1 MALEE
6 PNPLPAEK
14 AIKEM
19 AKFLDSNGG
28 NRPLAIIS
36 DSYDKQEVAKHLKKR
51 LGASLVLA
59 GGLLAA
65 ADYDQDISL
74 AALTYVNDNYL
85 LAKNVAS
92 MRLLVQIYSALRN
105 QQGKIKF
112 SFASASLFRDIVLEI
127 EQTGRGLPER
137 SDIDIGVYQAELCFV
152 RHIWE
157 TCMEKRHNDRAE
169 RLKKYADKLKS
180 SNTPVAYLH
189 WGEPDEQIMVFLRY
203 AANQGVPACVLEAE
217 LSGRAKELENCWS
230 EGGQPPEEGQLLAYD
245 AQTLEE
251 AAQASREM
259 LLQWLHKHK
268 KDDDIIGIIDYDRAL
283 VRRLNSLL
291 MQEDIFLQE
300 TTGWPANN
308 LLVGKA
314 LLALAS
320 GAPKLELISKLQNV
334 IARKQG
340 NKWARLPR
348 DLARGRTDPALQQD
362 IVGLESILETFTEK
376 EDSHFKSR
384 HSISKWFDKIAEEA
398 ETGFFE
404 EFFGQ
409 DSAAQD
415 LRRLLRMLADEFAV
429 LDLVEEDEDFSVGEV
444 RRLLFD
450 SLSSIDLNSSNN
462 DSRVQLVPPG
472 RFTTRKFKAMLLAG
486 ADADTLPSSR
496 APQLFSNDVRE
507 KLHLPTL
514 EKQIEKRRKSTA
526 LLLGNSGKIDI
537 GTVWHGQA
545 GISPY
550 IDLMSNETK
559 LLKPLRHP
567 WKENNPKEKPEP
579 KAKSQKPP
587 EEESEAKEEFV
598 HKVKLQ
604 EPPEKISVSA
614 CVELLK
620 CPYKYHAGYVLRLG
634 KDSPA
639 SIGQRNKYGTFVH
652 EILEEFHTQL
662 QDEFP
667 GSNEAREQLKG
678 ILNKA
683 RVGNNSKKSKDSDM
697 TAAERRYFAWE
708 FEHYLESYVAEI
720 KKLFC
725 EGGKIDKAE
734 VSLEGELC
742 VGKNIKIKIT
752 GKADR
757 IDCYGES
764 YAVIDVKTG
773 KPDNYKDYTTYPQL
787 PLYMKLYESQETI
800 DATHT
805 KFWVLSL
812 EKGENNVSIVPGES
826 MTADAPQKVFKH
838 YRKIFDEALGSKKK
852 LLPANGVQSVC
863 QYCEYGGLCRKKHWD
878 TTAAKKKKRKNEA
891 G

>member
-6 PNPLPAEK
+6 HNPLPAEK
-14 AIKEM
+14 AIEEM
-19 AKFLDSNGG
+19 AAFLDSNGG
-28 NRPLAIIS
+28 ERPLAIIS
-36 DSYDKQEVAKHLKKR
+36 DSYDRQEVAKHLKKR
-51 LGASLVLA
+51 LGTSLVLA

-127 EQTGRGLPER
+127 GQTGKGMPER
-137 SDIDIGVYQAELCFV
+137 SDIDIGIYQAELCFV

-203 AANQGVPACVLEAE
+203 AADQGVPACVLEAE
-217 LSGRAKELENCWS
+217 LSGKAKELENCWS
-230 EGGQPPEEGQLLAYD
+230 EGGKPPEEGQLLAYE

-251 AAQASREM
+251 AALASRKM

-268 KDDDIIGIIDYDRAL
+268 EDDDIIGIIDYDRAL

-300 TTGWPANN
+300 TKGWPANN

-314 LLALAS
+314 LLALVS
-320 GAPKLELISKLQNV
+320 GTPKREVISKLQNV
-334 IARKQG
+334 IVRKQD
-340 NKWARLPR
+340 NSWARLPR
-348 DLARGRTDPALQQD
+348 DLAKGKTEQDLQQMYD
-362 IVGLESILETFTEK
+362 LNNILGKFIKDKHFESG
-376 EDSHFKSR
+376 R
-384 HSISKWFDKIAEEA
+384 SISKWFDMMADEA
-398 ETGFFE
+398 ETGFFQ
-404 EFFGQ
+404 EFFEQ
-409 DSAAQD
+409 DAAAKD
-415 LRRLLRMLADEFAV
+415 LRPLLRMLADEFAG
-429 LDLVEEDEDFSVGEV
+429 LEGLEEENFAVGEV

-507 KLHLPTL
+507 RLHLPTL

-526 LLLGNSGKIDI
+526 LLLGNSDKIDV
-537 GTVWHGQA
+537 GAVWHGQA

-550 IDLMSNETK
+550 IDLMSEETK
-559 LLKPLRHP
+559 LLRRLRSP
-567 WKENNPKEKPEP
+567 WQEDDSKKELAH
-579 KAKSQKPP
+579 KAKSPEPP
-587 EEESEAKEEFV
+587 EKESDPEEEFV

-662 QDEFP
+662 QDGFP
-667 GSNEAREQLKG
+667 GPNEARKQLKG
-678 ILNKA
+678 ILNEA
-683 RVGNNSKKSKDSDM
+683 RVGRNSKKSKGSDM
-697 TAAERRYFAWE
+697 TEAERRYFAWE
-708 FEHYLESYVAEI
+708 FEHYLEAYVAEI

-787 PLYMKLYESQETI
+787 PLYMKLYESQEKI
-800 DATHT
+800 DAAHT

-812 EKGENNVSIVPGES
+812 EKGENNVSVVPKEN
-826 MTADAPQKVFKH
+826 MLAEAPQEVFKH
-838 YRKIFDEALGSKKK
+838 YKKIFDEALGSKKK

-878 TTAAKKKKRKNEA
+878 TTAAKKKKRNNEA

>member
-1 MALEE
+1 MALEIK
-6 PNPLPAEK
+6 PPLPAED
-14 AIKEM
+14 AINEM
-19 AKFLDSNGG
+19 AKFLDGNGG
-28 NRPLAIIS
+28 DRPLALVS
-36 DSYDKQEVAKHLKKR
+36 DSYDRQEVAKHLGDKR
-51 LGASLVLA
+51 LGTSLVIS
-59 GGLLAA
+59 GSLLAA
-65 ADYDQDISL
+65 ADYEQDISL
-74 AALTYVNDNYL
+74 AALTYINDHYL

-105 QQGKIKF
+105 QQGKLKF
-112 SFASASLFRDIVLEI
+112 SFASASLFRDVVLEI
-127 EQTGRGLPER
+127 EQTGKGLPER

-157 TCMEKRHNDRAE
+157 TCMEKRHSDRAE

-189 WGEPDEQIMVFLRY
+189 WGEPDEQIMVFLHY

-230 EGGQPPEEGQLLAYD
+230 KGGKPPEGGQLLAYE

-251 AAQASREM
+251 AALALRKM

-283 VRRLNSLL
+283 IRRLNSLL

-320 GAPKLELISKLQNV
+320 GAPKLELISKLQNIIV
-334 IARKQG
+334 RKQG
-340 NKWARLPR
+340 NKWTRLPR
-348 DLARGRTDPALQQD
+348 DLARGKADPDLQQE
-362 IVGLESILETFTEK
+362 IVGLKSILKTFTEK
-376 EDSHFKSR
+376 EDSHFKSKR
-384 HSISKWFDKIAEEA
+384 SISKWFDKIAEEA
-398 ETGFFE
+398 ETGFFK
-404 EFFGQ
+404 EFFEQ

-415 LRRLLRMLADEFAV
+415 LRRLLRMLADEFAG
-429 LDLVEEDEDFSVGEV
+429 LDPEEEDEDFSVGEV

-472 RFTTRKFKAMLLAG
+472 RFTTREFKAMLLVG

-514 EKQIEKRRKSTA
+514 EKQIERRRKSTA
-526 LLLGNSGKIDI
+526 LLLGNSSKIDI
-537 GTVWHGQA
+537 GAVWHGQA

-550 IDLMSNETK
+550 IDLMSEETK
-559 LLKPLRHP
+559 LLRRLRHP
-567 WKENNPKEKPEP
+567 WKEKKPKEKPES
-579 KAKSQKPP
+579 KAKSQEPLG
-587 EEESEAKEEFV
+587 EESDSKEEFV

-662 QDEFP
+662 HDGLNLDDAKKQLRIIL
-667 GSNEAREQLKG
+667 NEARG
-678 ILNKA
+678 
-683 RVGNNSKKSKDSDM
+683 GSNSNKSKSSDM

-708 FEHYLESYVAEI
+708 FEHYLEAYVAEI

-742 VGKNIKIKIT
+742 VGENIKIKIT

-787 PLYMKLYESQETI
+787 PLYMKLYESQEKI

-826 MTADAPQKVFKH
+826 MPADAPQDVFKH
-838 YRKIFDEALGSKKK
+838 YKKIFDEALGSKKK

-878 TTAAKKKKRKNEA
+878 TNNNKKKK
-891 G
+891 